1 MSIDPAQIVDI
12 VLEHLPEIIQ
22 KQPEKAR
29 KLLDELSKHFATK
42 EEIIAILDRIDKIL
56 EEIKK
61 MNRRLNEIEKQI
73 EETNKRID
81 NLTGRMDRLEGRVG
95 RVEVRLGRIERTL
108 EKLTL
113 DIEEDARLVIKEFLR
128 SYGIEIELSG
138 LLFMDREINVYGS
151 VNDICV
157 IGEAS
162 VRAGIAMAD
171 RLERNIEYLKTNRP
185 DLIKPKIIKVLYVS
199 MPLLELVDECK
210 KREILLL
217 KSTGPIVFP
226 QKIKD
231 ILAKKK

>member
-56 EEIKK
+56 EEMKK

-73 EETNKRID
+73 GETNKRID

-138 LLFMDREINVYGS
+138 LLFRDREINVYGS

>member
-1 MSIDPAQIVDI
+1 
-12 VLEHLPEIIQ
+12 
-22 KQPEKAR
+22 
-29 KLLDELSKHFATK
+29 
-42 EEIIAILDRIDKIL
+42 
-56 EEIKK
+56 
-61 MNRRLNEIEKQI
+61 
-73 EETNKRID
+73 
-81 NLTGRMDRLEGRVG
+81 
-95 RVEVRLGRIERTL
+95 L